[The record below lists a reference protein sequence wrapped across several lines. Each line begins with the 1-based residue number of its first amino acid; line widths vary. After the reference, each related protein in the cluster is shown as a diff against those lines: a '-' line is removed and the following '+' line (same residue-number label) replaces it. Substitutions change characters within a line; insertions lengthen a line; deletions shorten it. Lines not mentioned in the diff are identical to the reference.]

1 MRFLVVDDE
10 VDLRL
15 ILQMN
20 LQRWGHEVAVAASA
34 AEAWT
39 AIHADTPDV
48 LLLDV
53 SMPGETGVELVTR
66 LRAAGRLPERVALLS
81 AILPSALA
89 QQAEM
94 GGVRHLAKP
103 FSLLELRSLVEALAA
118 T

>member
-15 ILQMN
+15 ILQIN
-20 LQRWGHEVAVAASA
+20 LQRWGHDVAVAASA

-39 AIHADTPDV
+39 AIEDTAPDA

-53 SMPGETGVELVTR
+53 SMPGETGVELLQR
-66 LRAAGRLPERVALLS
+66 LRAADRLPDRVALLS
-81 AILPSALA
+81 AILPATLSAE
-89 QQAEM
+89 AEL

-103 FSLLELRSLVEALAA
+103 FSLVELQALVEELAA
-118 T
+118 G